1 MIRSFYLLM
10 SLLLI
15 TCISCN
21 DQKIVEV
28 PPPEQECKI
37 LSPISG
43 QMYSPDNPMHL
54 IAKYDIM
61 LFSALRW
68 EYSLD
73 NGITWFEMITERN
86 DAEQD
91 YGSDPIYAFDVK
103 QWTPI
108 DNTIEDTVVWIKGSA
123 YAGTKFVI
131 KENIRIKR

>member
-21 DQKIVEV
+21 NQKIVEV
-28 PPPEQECKI
+28 APPEKECEI

-43 QMYSPDNPMHL
+43 QMYSPYNPMYL

-73 NGITWFEMITERN
+73 NGITWFEMITESN
-86 DAEQD
+86 NAEPD
-91 YGSDPIYAFDVK
+91 DVSDPIYAFDVK
-103 QWTPI
+103 QWTPT
-108 DNTIEDTVVWIKGSA
+108 DNSIEDTIVWIKGSA

-131 KENIRIKR
+131 KKDITIRP